1 MFNVTEDKYQPPRNV
16 IKYYNADKFRYNGY
30 LAISVV
36 KLILSVVVIDVW
48 LGEVGEIFGRNI

>member
-16 IKYYNADKFRYNGY
+16 IKYCNAEKFRYDGY
-30 LAISVV
+30 LAISMF

-48 LGEVGEIFGRNI
+48 LGGVGEIFGRDI